1 MRLATGTVV
10 RSLGDWLGFAAA
22 PTFAV
27 MALLAAGGDADI
39 CSSIQGASR
48 QGASLLNG
56 MSSMYLLMSV
66 FHLAPWLKLISAR
79 REAPAADPALPRIT
93 PPT

>member
-1 MRLATGTVV
+1 MRLATGTAA
-10 RSLGDWLGFAAA
+10 RGLADWLGLAAA
-22 PTFAV
+22 PAFAV
-27 MALLAAGGDADI
+27 MALLTAGGDADI
-39 CSSIQGASR
+39 CSSIQGAS
-48 QGASLLNG
+48 LLSG

-79 REAPAADPALPRIT
+79 REAPTHPALPRIT